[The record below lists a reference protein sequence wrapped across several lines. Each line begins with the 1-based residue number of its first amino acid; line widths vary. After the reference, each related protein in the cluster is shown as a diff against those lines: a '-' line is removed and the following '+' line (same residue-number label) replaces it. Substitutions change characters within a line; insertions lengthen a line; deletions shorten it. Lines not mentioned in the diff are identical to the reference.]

1 MDQKTYL
8 KYKICV
14 SGAAETGHCSENALD
29 LSKETGR
36 EIARHNGVLV
46 TGATIGIPYWAAI
59 GAKEE
64 NGIVIGFSPAASEKA
79 HIKTY
84 CLPTDFHDVIVY
96 TGFNYSGRNLILT
109 RSSDAVVIICGR
121 MGTLNEFSIAF
132 EDNKP
137 LGVLTGS
144 GGTADK
150 IKKIVETSHRGPG
163 KIIYNSNPKELI
175 DELVKLIKKEKEV
188 KIQS

>member
-1 MDQKTYL
+1 MKQKAYL
-8 KYKICV
+8 KHKICV
-14 SGAAETGHCSENALD
+14 SGAAATEHCADKALE
-29 LSKETGR
+29 LSKETGK
-36 EIARHNGVLV
+36 EIAKNNCVLV

-84 CLPTDFHDVIVY
+84 RLPTDFHDVVVY

-121 MGTLNEFSIAF
+121 IGTLNEFSVAF
-132 EDNKP
+132 EDDKP
-137 LGVLTGS
+137 IGILTGS
-144 GGTADK
+144 GGTADR
-150 IKKIVETSHRGPG
+150 IKEIVETSHRGPG
-163 KIIYNSNPKELI
+163 KIVYNSDPKKLI
-175 DELVKLIKKEKEV
+175 NKLIKLIEEEK
-188 KIQS
+188 K